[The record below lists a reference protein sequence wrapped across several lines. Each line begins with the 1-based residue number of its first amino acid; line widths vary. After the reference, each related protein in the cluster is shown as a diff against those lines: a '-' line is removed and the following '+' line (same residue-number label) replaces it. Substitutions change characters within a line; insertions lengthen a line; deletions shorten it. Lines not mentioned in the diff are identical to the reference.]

1 MKEPRNRFLLEWKE
15 KSDAIEAAMN
25 VTISYHYI
33 IIIIIIYL
41 LNFVYTVYIQ
51 ATAALCILALATDV
65 FATLLTG
72 NKLL

>member
-1 MKEPRNRFLLEWKE
+1 MKGPRNRFRSEWKE
-15 KSDAIEAAMN
+15 KSGAIEAAMN
-25 VTISYHYI
+25 VIISYYYI

-72 NKLL
+72 N